1 MLCQR
6 QQYPRRI
13 LISTKVPRLL
23 TAGFAGL
30 AGLLP
35 VANEQGKKTATMMN
49 VQETASSLI
58 SSICESGMLDYEHLM
73 AVMKLTC
80 GCRH

>member
-13 LISTKVPRLL
+13 LISTKVPHLL